1 MIWRRIAGRL
11 GVALTMAVVVLPV
24 VAWLVTG
31 SVGLFS
37 VVYAAEVVLGVTA
50 RYVARSIGLPSWSAN
65 ESYISRLRRWQA
77 DRHAGPDGPPASRPS

>member
-1 MIWRRIAGRL
+1 MVRRRIADRL
-11 GVALTMAVVVLPV
+11 GVALAIAVVVLPI

-31 SVGLFS
+31 SVGLFA

-50 RYVARSIGLPSWSAN
+50 RYVARSTGLPTWSAN
-65 ESYISRLRRWQA
+65 ESYVSRLRRWQA